1 MPTVRRAAPV
11 SRYKGDRDLY
21 RMVNAIREILGLAP
35 LLGERQTTDL
45 ERFNVD
51 PHTTST
57 GRTPRRQAQ

>member
-1 MPTVRRAAPV
+1 M